1 MLQNLPTVEDEKN
14 IFSQCVER
22 FINDIHA
29 SLASS
34 SKFESIPGSEN
45 MSMRRMSP
53 WFSPKKKDK
62 CHSIKHRQNTMSQN
76 LSERVKENENFKF
89 PSGRCRKPKRKKVIN
104 HSGITIQEEREII
117 SQQGEY
123 HYQKIF

>member
-62 CHSIKHRQNTMSQN
+62 CHSIKHSQNTMSQN
-76 LSERVKENENFKF
+76 LSERVKENENFNF
-89 PSGRCRKPKRKKVIN
+89 PLDDVESQREKR
-104 HSGITIQEEREII
+104 SLTAQA
-117 SQQGEY
+117 
-123 HYQKIF
+123 